1 MSLHEYVTEIF
12 MRVCPH
18 CGSELQ
24 PGADYCLVCGAA
36 IERRKTNI
44 PTVTLYVS
52 SKEAR
57 QGCTSTLRYPGGPK
71 PMRVNLPKKMY
82 DGMVLYV
89 NEAKFYVNYGEIVK
103 GPLRIVIRVQ
113 KEQPKA
119 WPLAALSVLA
129 GILLAFLIFNETS
142 KASKKA
148 EVVVT
153 EAPVIAETTPIPV
166 PTETPAI
173 ANYTPTQLKAASLI
187 PHFEI
192 RYYLNTLEDRLL
204 ENFCVMYSAVSN
216 FETTCEFPRQMNRQ
230 EFSQL
235 ALIMSYDC
243 PELLQFSTTGEISFT
258 ADADGR
264 VVSAEM
270 PIVLTRQEFATE
282 YGVCA
287 EKARTLA
294 ESVDG
299 LSDSEK
305 ELAAYDYL
313 TSHCYYNFNA
323 ASSANAYGALGEG
336 QAKCDGISLAMK
348 WLLEEMDIPC
358 MVMAGTT
365 SANAVGHAW
374 NIVRIDGEYYDL
386 DVTNDVMSDE
396 RDYKYYAAYNVS
408 RFWIREKYPENV
420 SFAGFFELPGS
431 LNMNNSY
438 HCLRGEFVYTG
449 EEYEQRLFEKL
460 DALADGEAAY
470 LQFES
475 SEDFSAFVN
484 NINNIMA
491 RWRGSARGS
500 FNYKFSHLDEFRTCR
515 ITIDYI

>member
-173 ANYTPTQLKAASLI
+173 AN
-187 PHFEI
+187 
-192 RYYLNTLEDRLL
+192 
-204 ENFCVMYSAVSN
+204 
-216 FETTCEFPRQMNRQ
+216 
-230 EFSQL
+230 
-235 ALIMSYDC
+235 
-243 PELLQFSTTGEISFT
+243 
-258 ADADGR
+258 
-264 VVSAEM
+264 
-270 PIVLTRQEFATE
+270 
-282 YGVCA
+282 
-287 EKARTLA
+287 
-294 ESVDG
+294 
-299 LSDSEK
+299 
-305 ELAAYDYL
+305 
-313 TSHCYYNFNA
+313 
-323 ASSANAYGALGEG
+323 
-336 QAKCDGISLAMK
+336 
-348 WLLEEMDIPC
+348 
-358 MVMAGTT
+358 
-365 SANAVGHAW
+365 
-374 NIVRIDGEYYDL
+374 
-386 DVTNDVMSDE
+386 
-396 RDYKYYAAYNVS
+396 
-408 RFWIREKYPENV
+408 
-420 SFAGFFELPGS
+420 
-431 LNMNNSY
+431 
-438 HCLRGEFVYTG
+438 
-449 EEYEQRLFEKL
+449 
-460 DALADGEAAY
+460 
-470 LQFES
+470 
-475 SEDFSAFVN
+475 
-484 NINNIMA
+484 
-491 RWRGSARGS
+491 
-500 FNYKFSHLDEFRTCR
+500 
-515 ITIDYI
+515 